1 MEKITHEII
10 NINSDLEVHFH
21 VSIDNGKN
29 LAPHWHNSIEIIYM
43 LEGTVNFSIGGDK
56 VSLKEE
62 DLYVINSKIIHSA
75 VSRKNKA
82 LVLQIPISML
92 EKYIPNYDLLYFDIN
107 MNVTSKKELKR
118 LQRVK
123 EIFRE
128 MHSIYKNK
136 DGIYILKFNSLL
148 YDLLYLLVQYYSRY
162 LLEEEI
168 MRNNKSVNK
177 IKDIMLYINKNHS
190 KNITVKGIA
199 QIFNYNA
206 DYLSRFF
213 KQHINMTIIQYLY
226 EIRVNYI
233 YMDLFKSDL
242 PIGKI
247 FERHGCLNYK
257 VAMRYFKEKYGLTPK
272 EVRMQKKFL

>member
-21 VSIDNGKN
+21 VSIDNGKK
-29 LAPHWHNSIEIIYM
+29 LAPHWHSSIEIIYI
-43 LEGTVNFSIGGDK
+43 LEGMVDFFIGSEK
-56 VSLKEE
+56 ISLRKEE
-62 DLYVINSKIIHSA
+62 LYVINSKVIHSA

-82 LVLQIPISML
+82 LVLQIPVSIL
-92 EKYIPNYDLLYFDIN
+92 EKYIPNYDLLYFN
-107 MNVTSKKELKR
+107 MKMNTLNKQELKR
-118 LQRVK
+118 LQK
-123 EIFRE
+123 IKDIFCE
-128 MHSIYKNK
+128 MYRIYKNK
-136 DGIYILKFNSLL
+136 NGIYVLKFNSLL
-148 YDLLYLLVQYYSRY
+148 YDLLYLLIQYYSRY

-168 MRNNKSVNK
+168 IKNNKSINK

-190 KNITVKGIA
+190 RNITVKDIA
-199 QIFNYNA
+199 QVFNYNA

-213 KQHINMTIIQYLY
+213 RKHINMTIIQYLY

-233 YMDLFKSDL
+233 YKDLIKRDL

-257 VAMRYFKEKYGLTPK
+257 VAMRYFKEKYGMTPK
-272 EVRMQKKFL
+272 EVRIKKKLI